1 MKGLPAALDLDG
13 AAVVITAAGAG
24 IGRATAVAV
33 ASCGGTVVALDR
45 DADALSDLSAEITA
59 DDGRCQ
65 TWTVDATDAGS
76 VEAVR
81 DEVGDRHPQIAGL
94 INVVGVNDH
103 TPLTDLP
110 LERWERVIT
119 TNLTSVFLVTR
130 AFAPLLQDG
139 AASIV
144 NIASSYGLVGNP
156 KTPAYCASKGGV
168 ANLSRQLAVDLAPR
182 GIRVNAVCPGPTMTP
197 RLKGYFESGQ
207 SNPEN
212 ARSTTLL
219 GRFAEPHEIGN
230 VVAFL
235 MTPAASYVDGSVIA
249 VDGGQTC
256 HTGAVAG

>member
-1 MKGLPAALDLDG
+1 MTGLPAALQLEG
-13 AAVVITAAGAG
+13 AAVVITGAGAG
-24 IGRATAVAV
+24 IGRATALAA

-45 DADALSDLSAEITA
+45 DADALVDLAAEVA
-59 DDGRCQ
+59 AEGGRCE
-65 TWTVDATDAGS
+65 TETVDATDADS
-76 VEAVR
+76 VEGVR
-81 DEVGDRHPQIAGL
+81 DAIAERHPQIAGL
-94 INVVGVNDH
+94 VNVVGINDH
-103 TPLTDLP
+103 TPLTSLP

-119 TNLTSVFLVTR
+119 TNLTSVFLITR

-139 AASIV
+139 RASIV

-168 ANLSRQLAVDLAPR
+168 ANLSRQLAVDLASR

-197 RLKGYFESGQ
+197 RLKGYFDSGQ

-235 MTPAASYVDGSVIA
+235 LTPAASYVDGSVIA

-256 HTGAVAG
+256 HTGAIAG